1 MEKLNEDG
9 GSTSS
14 GTDRC
19 LASGIFHMGK
29 SAGLRL
35 TCIPLQK
42 DAERYRPLCILK
54 NGMLD
59 QLDSEE
65 FEDDPAAS
73 LGCALREQSG
83 RHQCTK

>member
-19 LASGIFHMGK
+19 LASGLFHMGK

-35 TCIPLQK
+35 TCIPLRK
-42 DAERYRPLCILK
+42 DAERYRHLCILK
-54 NGMLD
+54 HGMLD
-59 QLDSEE
+59 WLHWEE
-65 FEDDPAAS
+65 LKDDPAAS
-73 LGCALREQSG
+73 LGCALRG
-83 RHQCTK
+83 

>member
-59 QLDSEE
+59 RLHSEE